1 MGYIIRE
8 DLRFLGMLLFS
19 VFRLTLGKMEINEE
33 ALNIRL
39 TELDSLLQSTGY
51 ARQKSKFQLELE
63 GFLRTLT
70 PSRTLADAFPLDIRK
85 FLALKD
91 QEGKTCAGM
100 FF

>member
-19 VFRLTLGKMEINEE
+19 VFRLTLGKMEINE
-33 ALNIRL
+33 AINIRL
-39 TELDSLLQSTGY
+39 TELTTEHGFCK
-51 ARQKSKFQLELE
+51 AKVKVPAGIE

-70 PSRTLADAFPLDIRK
+70 PSMTLADAFPLDIRN